1 MREIVPPATDPTQRA
16 RRDGRCPGNQAA
28 SRFALLGLGLA
39 WCVILGLTDR
49 SGSVVVLAQIPPAPA
64 PPTTPAG
71 PTGPPSIGGGSGN
84 SEGILDTRW
93 TAKSRDRYLPRRD
106 TLQAVAV
113 GPRYLHLLLGGFDQ
127 GAGLPLG
134 VELTT
139 ADRIRGVELRAR
151 AISSTRLYQR
161 FELSVYVPR
170 FLDDRTHLD
179 LWASYRL
186 RTRDN
191 FFGIGP
197 LAPLSPETNFAQD
210 QRGYHAQLSR
220 EFAPRL
226 LAGLTFYTAN
236 SNAYP
241 GREKGTNDLPIGQLF
256 PEGSLPGLHS
266 AVQTIGWG
274 GFLDI
279 DRRNDTQGLTRGGS
293 LSLRL
298 LDVTGLG
305 RAPQQLTGRPA
316 AARAGWRELE
326 IDLRGYLP
334 LGSDFTS
341 LAVRLFSDQRH
352 VKADR
357 MIPFY
362 ELPWLGG
369 RNHHRGFRNFRY
381 RGRHSLLF
389 TVEPRQT
396 IWRPT
401 ATRGIDLFVFGD
413 AGQVW
418 GGPYG
423 RSIEPAASPSEPF
436 AWARF
441 RYGVG
446 GGVQYRLNPRTAFRL
461 DIGGS
466 REQRM
471 AFLSFSRGF

>member
-1 MREIVPPATDPTQRA
+1 MKETIPPTKNPIKRSNRPRRRRPGDRA
-16 RRDGRCPGNQAA
+16 I
-28 SRFALLGLGLA
+28 SRHALLGLALA
-39 WCVILGLTDR
+39 WCVIPGLADR
-49 SGSVVVLAQIPPAPA
+49 SGSVELFAQALPGPA
-64 PPTTPAG
+64 TPAT
-71 PTGPPSIGGGSGN
+71 PATPPGDGNGGGK
-84 SEGILDTRW
+84 SESFLDTRW
-93 TAKSRDRYLPRRD
+93 TTRSRDRYLPRRD
-106 TLQAVAV
+106 TLQAVAI

-151 AISSTRLYQR
+151 ALSSTRLYQR
-161 FELSVYVPR
+161 FELSVYFPR
-170 FLDDRTHLD
+170 FLDDRTQLD

-197 LAPLSPETNFAQD
+197 RTPESPETNYAQD

-226 LAGLTFYTAN
+226 LAGLTFYTTN
-236 SNAYP
+236 GNAYP
-241 GREKGTNDLPIGQLF
+241 GREKGTDDLPIGQLI
-256 PEGSLPGLHS
+256 PVGGLPGLH
-266 AVQTIGWG
+266 AGVQTIGWG
-274 GFLDI
+274 GFLDL
-279 DRRNDTQGLTRGGS
+279 DRRKDERGLTRGGY

-305 RAPQQLTGRPA
+305 RTPQPPNGPPSG
-316 AARAGWRELE
+316 ARAGWREVE
-326 IDLRGYLP
+326 IDARGYLP

-341 LAVRLFSDQRH
+341 LAVRIFSDQRH

-389 TVEPRQT
+389 SVEPRQT
-396 IWRPT
+396 VWKPT

-413 AGQVW
+413 AGQIW
-418 GGPYG
+418 GGPFG
-423 RSIEPAASPSEPF
+423 RSIRPANSPGEPF
-436 AWARF
+436 AWGQF

-446 GGVQYRLNPRTAFRL
+446 GGVQFRLNPRTAFRL
-461 DIGGS
+461 DVGGS

-471 AFLSFSRGF
+471 AYLSFSRGF